1 MTRPIAVLRPEPGNR
16 ATCARVRTAGAH
28 ALALPLFEIVPL
40 NWTPPD
46 PTGFDA
52 LILTSANAVRAGGE
66 ALAGYTDLPVY
77 AVGAATARAA
87 EAAGFAIA
95 AIGNDDAD
103 ALIAAAA
110 TNGVTRALHLGGRE
124 TGVVAS
130 GIIARSIAV
139 YASEAIEI
147 APEPLHALIGATALL
162 HSARAA
168 DRLGMLVARH
178 GIDPATIAL
187 AAISPSVA
195 QAAGPGW
202 GQVVIA
208 AHPNDAA
215 LIAAALAAGD

>member
-46 PTGFDA
+46 PASFDA
-52 LILTSANAVRAGGE
+52 LILTSANAVRAGGQ
-66 ALAGYTDLPVY
+66 ALKRYIGLPVY

-95 AIGNDDAD
+95 AIGSEDAD

-110 TNGVTRALHLGGRE
+110 TDGVTRALHLGGRE

-130 GIIARSIAV
+130 GIIAASIAV
-139 YASEAIEI
+139 YASEVIDLARGSVHAIE
-147 APEPLHALIGATALL
+147 GATALL

-168 DRLGMLVARH
+168 DRLAQL
-178 GIDPATIAL
+178 IDHYAIDRTTMAL
-187 AAISPSVA
+187 AAISPLVA
-195 QAAGPGW
+195 HAAGPGW

-215 LIAAALAAGD
+215 LIAAALATGD

>member
-147 APEPLHALIGATALL
+147 APEPLHSLIGATALL